1 MSSSVVP
8 NSEIDGPGSAR
19 NYTWRIRSL
28 FWYVLTSSA
37 AHYTLLLFPFK
48 KKLKKYTHVL
58 CTFAYSIYSP
68 QAANL
73 IPFSLSLSLSI
84 YLLLSLSYCEGFSLR
99 RRLNLQFQRDGN
111 NRTRSGRVSESRL
124 RASVS
129 ESSRHRCIRQW
140 RLLRRFPKSSPAG
153 N

>member
-73 IPFSLSLSLSI
+73 IPFSLSLYLSI
-84 YLLLSLSYCEGFSLR
+84 AFSFLLWRFFSPAASQSPVSEGWQQQNQIWTSFWISITSFGIRIFPTPMHSSVAFAPPLSKII
-99 RRLNLQFQRDGN
+99 
-111 NRTRSGRVSESRL
+111 SGR
-124 RASVS
+124 
-129 ESSRHRCIRQW
+129 
-140 RLLRRFPKSSPAG
+140 
-153 N
+153 